1 MKYHAL
7 FVMFEKRQNLQLS
20 SAEIIGAKLR
30 VKDFLRM
37 IKHQCKQLFYNQQNH
52 VKEADDVLNAIR
64 DIPGSKV
71 KGRYWDYRDFLEEME
86 TQFK

>member
-1 MKYHAL
+1 MPYLL
-7 FVMFEKRQNLQLS
+7 FLKSGKICNCHLLQ
-20 SAEIIGAKLR
+20 IIGAALR
-30 VKDFLRM
+30 NKDFLRM